1 MARTEPATKGDA
13 GAAASVTDG
22 TVDQS
27 GAADATDATLD
38 DQFLQ

>member
-1 MARTEPATKGDA
+1 M
-13 GAAASVTDG
+13 SVTDG

-27 GAADATDATLD
+27 GAADATDATDATLD